1 MLQPFPRPNKSET
14 PAPHAAHLS
23 QQGSV
28 IIPMVGIIFVGL
40 VLLGSVQLGYLF
52 YMKRELQNAADNA
65 AQSGALELALT
76 HCSRA
81 QDVAAEIVTRDLG
94 NTALDKVEV
103 ECGLWNDQA
112 ATEDT
117 AFSSGGATPNAI
129 KVQLR
134 HRLASMVP
142 FMEDNQL
149 SAVAIAAQKNGGTA
163 VFSIGSTLLSLDSE
177 KNGLLPTLLEEVG
190 LDPSINVL
198 SPNGL
203 SNIKLTPA
211 GLLQELGIEVP
222 ATITLASLHQLLN
235 TEAQVFALTTIIDAS
250 IKLIEHGDAFKK
262 LAPNDQQILKNI
274 QHALALAPSS
284 DTLVHLF
291 GTSSS
296 PYPYLFAIPDQ
307 NYQLNGADPKQ
318 SAGLNTAVGIE
329 QILGLGLAI
338 STQKKAL
345 DVGLNLEL
353 PLLKANVDVGVIE
366 PPTIV
371 IGGNGTQAHSANI
384 RAFIDVCIGVGCT
397 LTSNLLNLTIKL
409 PLVLEVMNATG
420 TIQNICPSE
429 QNSQLKLADIAIQSE
444 VAALCIGNFSLD
456 STDADLHPFSYT
468 NSCTQNIPLDNAS
481 SKYDVEIAKASLLG
495 ILDLSVKNS
504 MGISALKSTGMVSFT
519 DADSSNNNG
528 PPYTVVFNTDPL
540 NNLGSTVDHLTDV
553 ILYQLL
559 ASLLS
564 SDQLKSN
571 NLSSSQSTQLINE
584 MVQSHWT
591 KAAEIEDC
599 NATPNDLIGSH
610 CRKKI
615 LDRSIASIQEEVNS
629 LDNYLMRL
637 RSNSLLGNLG
647 GTVGNLLGLNL
658 PGVITGLI
666 KTVGSLLE
674 SVLGGLVGINTSKYL
689 CNGTGGILGVIGL
702 GDFGSVNGCIN
713 TLKSSIQDQNASS
726 YQSNPDL
733 LPLQSLHVV
742 KKILET
748 LHLEELL
755 NTLGSN
761 LLTPLVKN
769 ILGADIGKVDATL
782 HNIDCKPDVRLVY

>member
-1 MLQPFPRPNKSET
+1 MLQRFLDAIKTER
-14 PAPHAAHLS
+14 ADRHLTHLG

-81 QDVAAEIVTRDLG
+81 QDVAAGIVNRDLG
-94 NTALDKVEV
+94 NTALDKVDV

-117 AFSSGGATPNAI
+117 AFSSGDATPNAI
-129 KVQLR
+129 KVHLR

-142 FMEDNQL
+142 FMEDSQL
-149 SAVAIAAQKNGGTA
+149 SAVAIAAQKNSGTA

-177 KNGLLPTLLEEVG
+177 KNGLLPALLKEIG

-222 ATITLASLHQLLN
+222 ATITLASLHQLLD
-235 TEAQVFALTTIIDAS
+235 TEAQVFALTTIVNAS

-262 LAPNDQQILKNI
+262 LAPNDQQVLKNI
-274 QHALALAPSS
+274 QNALASAPSA
-284 DTLVHLF
+284 DTLIRLF
-291 GTSSS
+291 GTSTS
-296 PYPYLFAIPDQ
+296 PYPYLFTIPDQ
-307 NYQLNGADPKQ
+307 NYQLNGADPNQ

-329 QILGLGLAI
+329 QILGLGLAL

-366 PPTIV
+366 PPTIA

-397 LTSNLLNLTIKL
+397 STSNLLNLTIKL

-420 TIQNICPSE
+420 AIQNMCSREQSSE
-429 QNSQLKLADIAIQSE
+429 VKLADMAIQSE

-468 NSCTQNIPLDNAS
+468 NSCTQNIPLDNS
-481 SKYDVEIAKASLLG
+481 PSKYDVEIAKASVLG
-495 ILDLSVKNS
+495 ILNLSVKNS
-504 MGISALKSTGMVSFT
+504 MGISALKSTGMVSFPDPT
-519 DADSSNNNG
+519 SNDNNV
-528 PPYTVVFNTDPL
+528 PPYTTTFHTDPL

-564 SDQLKSN
+564 SEQLKSN
-571 NLSSSQSTQLINE
+571 NLSSGQSTQLIDE

-591 KAAEIEDC
+591 KAAAIEGC
-599 NATPNDLIGSH
+599 NATPNNLSGSR

-615 LDRSIASIQEEVNS
+615 LDTSIASIQEEVNS

-647 GTVGNLLGLNL
+647 GTVGNLLVLNL
-658 PGVITGLI
+658 TGVIDGLL
-666 KTVGSLLE
+666 KTVGSLLD

-689 CNGTGGILGVIGL
+689 CNGTGGILGIIGL
-702 GDFGSVNGCIN
+702 GDFGSVNGCLN

-742 KKILET
+742 KKIVET
-748 LHLEELL
+748 LQLEELL
-755 NTLGSN
+755 NTLGST

-769 ILGADIGKVDATL
+769 ILGADIGEVEATL